1 MASHE
6 VAISVGVARLG
17 APGDQLVDVVDPFV
31 LVPSC

>member
-6 VAISVGVARLG
+6 VAIRVGVARLG
-17 APGDQLVDVVDPFV
+17 APGDQLVDVVDSFV

>member
-31 LVPSC
+31 LVV